1 MKKALTLLTSLLIT
15 ATSLATGADSDSS
28 KKNSNV
34 VNLTDAN
41 YVEVTNDKILFV
53 RFYAPWCEFSAALG
67 QTWEKIA
74 DDLAHRDDILF
85 CDVDCF
91 VDETEGLCD
100 TNNAEVYPTIRY
112 GSPEFLKHYA
122 LGLRSYETLM
132 EFATTEENGLD
143 YTCSPNHVDKC
154 SPEEKSALDKFLETP
169 EEELE
174 EKIKELKGKFN
185 KIEEDFDDTEVE
197 EFAVEN
203 MAFRAKVESATKAIK
218 KKYDF
223 DLLLE
228 VLELKGVTVK
238 RKGEDEDE
246 DGF

>member
-1 MKKALTLLTSLLIT
+1 MKKALTLLASLLIT
-15 ATSLATGADSDSS
+15 ATSLGDDTDSS

-34 VNLTDAN
+34 VNLTDNN
-41 YVEVTNDKILFV
+41 YLEVTNDKILFV

-67 QTWEKIA
+67 QTWKKIA

-132 EFATTEENGLD
+132 EFVTAEEKGLD
-143 YTCSPNHVDKC
+143 YTCSPNHLDKC
-154 SPEEKSALDKFLETP
+154 SSEEKSALDKFLVTS

-174 EKIKELKGKFN
+174 EKLKELSDRFN
-185 KIEEDFDDTEVE
+185 KIDEDFDDTEVE
-197 EFAVEN
+197 EFAVRN
-203 MAFRAKVESATKAIK
+203 MAFRAKVEKATKAIEE
-218 KKYDF
+218 KYDL

-228 VLELKGVTVK
+228 VLQVKGVTVK
-238 RKGEDEDE
+238 RKGEDQDE
-246 DGF
+246 L